1 MQVYFASVGGDIGS
15 RSEQDLIETF
25 VRIAQFPKGF
35 QVRFRHFRYAP
46 LGSFKY
52 VVIYSLEGKDVVV
65 HRVRHM
71 HRKPLKRYF
80 GR

>member
-1 MQVYFASVGGDIGS
+1 MTAKVIVSSLADEDIAEVQVYFASVGGDIGS

-46 LGSFKY
+46 LGSFK
-52 VVIYSLEGKDVVV
+52 
-65 HRVRHM
+65 
-71 HRKPLKRYF
+71 
-80 GR
+80 